1 MRGRGHRHGQ
11 CCLGGNYTDLGGR
24 IWGSPTYSQISRK
37 GSTASPH
44 SLFPHRADGDY
55 EGRSSENEALA
66 SLSVVPYRHHSG
78 CATAGRLWARAW
90 LGARQ
95 PRHGRESG
103 AVEHRPQK
111 GSTCSGWRQGGCT
124 RHPHPAPA
132 ACVIPMNKQTLPVP
146 QLLHL

>member
-1 MRGRGHRHGQ
+1 MVIGVGSAVLEETTLTGGGGQ
-11 CCLGGNYTDLGGR
+11 DLGFPHILPNR
-24 IWGSPTYSQISRK
+24 QEKQHRFPSQ
-37 GSTASPH
+37 PV
-44 SLFPHRADGDY
+44 PHRADGDY

-66 SLSVVPYRHHSG
+66 SLPYRHHGG

-111 GSTCSGWRQGGCT
+111 GSTCHG
-124 RHPHPAPA
+124 
-132 ACVIPMNKQTLPVP
+132 
-146 QLLHL
+146 